1 MSTVFF
7 FLVLAKTENTQSVHR
22 NEDRKEGLELPFSE
36 LDAVANATDNFLIN
50 QHQAW
55 RSWFWICIRGN
66 LIVFCNT
73 NKLLSLR
80 NTMTHFV
87 CVYIKEMFQSRS

>member
-1 MSTVFF
+1 MKIEKKAWSYHSLSWMQF
-7 FLVLAKTENTQSVHR
+7 
-22 NEDRKEGLELPFSE
+22 
-36 LDAVANATDNFLIN
+36 ANATDNFLIN

-55 RSWFWICIRGN
+55 RSWFWTCIRGN

-80 NTMTHFV
+80 NTHGILCVCV
-87 CVYIKEMFQSRS
+87 CVYKRNVSIEILDLLTSKEALKSHVLIM